1 MIRDIAMS
9 KQEARFAETIN
20 KVSTAS
26 SVIANLQVRAQQ
38 NAARS
43 PARGRRGSL
52 PGSIDTAAAAAA
64 AASDGGSS
72 SPGSSAPS
80 PTKSIGGSFASRQRR
95 GSVQLEAVITRDRG
109 SIELGG

>member
-1 MIRDIAMS
+1 MCIRDRS

-20 KVSTAS
+20 KVSAAN
-26 SVIANLQVRAQQ
+26 SVIATMQEKAQQ
-38 NAARS
+38 AASRS

-64 AASDGGSS
+64 AAASDAPS